1 MEYEEIKLLKQNDR
15 VMLHLVREKDS
26 GRICFRRMLKGSYPI
41 YSTLMEYE
49 HPYMPKIYEVV
60 VSEEVTT
67 VIEEYIEGETIDGQ
81 KLSEKQLLSAVRDIC
96 CVLEFLHGKGIIH
109 RDIKPSNMILAK
121 DGHIRLI
128 DFEAARMPKEDL
140 EQDTRLLG
148 TRGYAPP
155 EQFGFSQTDE
165 RTDIYAMGITCK
177 LLFGEKAQKF
187 RYRRIIRKCT
197 ELDPDK
203 RYSSV
208 RQVKNAFFHRRQ
220 KRICGILALFVMS
233 CFVWNVSMPWSKQQ
247 ENIKS
252 EKDLPVVLPSPENP
266 HWDGDTGT
274 AVWGNV
280 PESGTG
286 GEVQYKW
293 KLYRMD
299 DAAPPDL
306 EQSICDREDTM
317 RGNIGN
323 DEIFDTPLSTE
334 FQKNGFYYFAV
345 CAVGDGV
352 NYSDSPYVLSDAFEF
367 TGEDAPPLP
376 APTGLAWRIKEGEE
390 EREYYTTWSNFDDYA
405 DKDFFDV
412 YIYDKNGEYVMNTI
426 KSKEEIV
433 EKGYCGIRIRPEFV
447 TEVDGAYR
455 FTIRAY
461 SSRPNEYKASI
472 LPEPV
477 TEEYYSPWYYY
488 LK

>member
-1 MEYEEIKLLKQNDR
+1 MEYEEVKLLKQNDR
-15 VMLHLVREKDS
+15 VVLHLVRENDS
-26 GRICFRRMLKGSYPI
+26 GHIFFRRVLRGKYPI
-41 YSTLMEYE
+41 YSTLKKYE
-49 HPYMPKIYEVV
+49 HPYMPKIYESVV
-60 VSEEVTT
+60 TEESTT
-67 VIEEYIEGETIDGQ
+67 VIEEYIEGETADSQ
-81 KLSEKQLLSAVRDIC
+81 KLSEKQVLSVIRDVC
-96 CVLEFLHGKGIIH
+96 SVVEFLHGKGIIH
-109 RDIKPSNMILAK
+109 RDIKPSNIILAQ

-155 EQFGFSQTDE
+155 EQYGFSQTDE
-165 RTDIYAMGITCK
+165 RTDIYAMGITFK
-177 LLFGEKAQKF
+177 LLFGEKAQML

-203 RYSSV
+203 RYYSV

-220 KRICGILALFVMS
+220 KVLYGIVALLAGCFLWSMS
-233 CFVWNVSMPWSKQQ
+233 AHWVNQQ

-252 EKDLPVVLPSPENP
+252 EEDMLVVLPSPENP
-266 HWDGDTGT
+266 HWDGDTGM
-274 AVWGNV
+274 ALWGNV
-280 PESGTG
+280 PESGVG
-286 GEVQYKW
+286 GEVKYNW

-299 DAAPPDL
+299 DNTPPDL

-323 DEIFDTPLSTE
+323 DEIFDMSLSKE
-334 FQKNGFYYFAV
+334 FEKNGFYYFAV
-345 CAVGDGV
+345 SAVGDGV

-390 EREYYTTWSNFDDYA
+390 EREYYITWSNFDDYA
-405 DKDFFDV
+405 DGDCFDV
-412 YIYDKNGEYVMNTI
+412 YIYDKNNEYVMNTI
-426 KSKEEIV
+426 VTKERIL
-433 EKGYCGIRIRPEFV
+433 EKGYCGIRIRPEFL
-447 TEVDGAYR
+447 TEVNGAYR
-455 FTIRAY
+455 FTLQAY
-461 SSRPNEYKASI
+461 SSRPNEYKASV
-472 LPEPV
+472 LPDPV